1 MATGYTVQIEE
12 GITFK
17 EFVLICARAF
27 GACIS
32 MRDDPIGK
40 EIPNEIVPSTYHLKE
55 IESAKNKIQ
64 LLSNLSLIELTKEAK
79 LKFKKDIDYYN
90 ESIKKNKELKEKYE
104 NMLCKVNMWN
114 PPTKD
119 HVNLKEFMIK
129 QIEDSIQF
137 DCYAEKYMEK
147 PILQT
152 GKEWFAEQMELVK
165 RDLQYHVKENEKEIK
180 RCKERTK
187 WIQDLKNSLK
197 EEE

>member
-104 NMLCKVNMWN
+104 NMLCKINMWN

-165 RDLQYHVKENEKEIK
+165 SDLQYHVKENEKEIK